1 LVFKKGG
8 FDLEKVIKRDG
19 RIVDYDPFKITN
31 AIWAAVKAVGGTDYN
46 RAVELTKIIEDRL
59 NIKYEDIATVE
70 QIQDEVEKTL
80 VKAGHYKTAKAY
92 ILYRKQHQDIR
103 NAQAL
108 VSMNN
113 DVIEKYISQND
124 WRVNENANM
133 TFSLQGMNFH
143 ISGRLVEDY
152 WLHRLYPDPVRQCH
166 ESGDFHIHDTSVLGP
181 YCVGWDLQDLLVTG
195 FRGVKGKVASKP
207 PKHFRAAL
215 GQVVNFMFTL
225 QGECAGAQ
233 AFASFDTLLAPFNY
247 YDNLNYA
254 QVKQCLQEFIF
265 NMNVPTRVGFQSPFS
280 NLSFDLE
287 VSPLYKDQPVIIGG
301 EFKDK
306 TYGEFQKEMNMLNQA
321 FAEIMVEGD
330 AEGRVFTFPIPTYNI
345 TEDFDWDNPQH
356 DIIWQMTAKYGI
368 PYFANFVN
376 SDMNPED
383 ARSMCCRLR
392 LDTRELQKRGGGLF
406 GSNPLTGSVGVVTIN
421 MPRLGYLSANK
432 EDFFSRLALLMDIA
446 SQSLEIKRKA
456 LENFTEQGLY
466 PYSKFY
472 LRSIKQSSGQYWVNH
487 FSTIGL
493 VGMNEACLNL
503 LNETIADPEGQQF
516 AIEVLNFMR
525 ERIRC
530 CQKKTGNLYNLEATP
545 AEGCSYSLLLKD
557 RERFKDYPNYPYY
570 NNSTQLPVNYT
581 DDLFLAL
588 SHQELLQELYT
599 GGTVFHTFLGESPEP
614 AAIKALLQKMVR
626 FGIPYYSFTPIFS
639 VCEEHGYL
647 KGEQYICP
655 LCNAETEV
663 FSRVVGYL
671 RPISQYNK
679 GKRKEAADRKKYVM

>member
-1 LVFKKGG
+1 
-8 FDLEKVIKRDG
+8 
-19 RIVDYDPFKITN
+19 
-31 AIWAAVKAVGGTDYN
+31 
-46 RAVELTKIIEDRL
+46 
-59 NIKYEDIATVE
+59 
-70 QIQDEVEKTL
+70 
-80 VKAGHYKTAKAY
+80 
-92 ILYRKQHQDIR
+92 
-103 NAQAL
+103 
-108 VSMNN
+108 MNN
-113 DVIEKYISQND
+113 DVIEKYVSQND

-133 TFSLQGMNFH
+133 TYSLQGMNFH

-181 YCVGWDLQDLLVTG
+181 YCVGWSLEDLLTTG
-195 FRGVKGKVASKP
+195 FRGVKGKVASRP

-215 GQVVNFMFTL
+215 GQAVNFMFTL

-233 AFASFDTLLAPFNY
+233 AFSSFDTLLSPFIY
-247 YDNLNYA
+247 YDGLNYA

-280 NLSFDLE
+280 NLSFDLQ
-287 VSPLYKDQPVIIGG
+287 VSPLYKNQPVIVGG

-306 TYGEFQKEMNMLNQA
+306 TYGEFQKEMDILNQA

-345 TEDFDWDNPQH
+345 TEDFNWDNPQH

-406 GSNPLTGSVGVVTIN
+406 GSNPLTGSIGVVTIN

-472 LRSIKQSSGQYWVNH
+472 LRSVKESSNQYWVNH

-503 LNETIADPEGQQF
+503 LNKNIADPEGQQF
-516 AIEVLNFMR
+516 AIKVLNFMR
-525 ERIRC
+525 EKIRC
-530 CQKKTGNLYNLEATP
+530 YQKKTGNLYNLEATP

-626 FGIPYYSFTPIFS
+626 FGIPYYSFTPTFS

-679 GKRKEAADRKKYVM
+679 GKREEAADRRKYVVGKY